1 MPLPSFRKK
10 ILCAAIFAVCALAP
24 AQTTVNDGVRLNSVG
39 FLPDYPKKATIS
51 GNGASGNFTVVNAAT
66 QAVVKTGALG
76 ASTRNTDTNEDLRIA
91 DFSDVVTPG
100 QYYLDVAGLGRS
112 AAFTIGDSVFTQPYR
127 AMMLGMF
134 LWRCGTA
141 VDAAYNG
148 ETYSH
153 AACHTAAA
161 RTTCVPEQAP
171 AMPGSPAKTVC
182 SASGPA
188 DARDGKGGWHD
199 AGDYNKYMVNSG
211 VSTGLM
217 LKAWEHYSS
226 ALNSVDLLP
235 VQTPNAYPAGM
246 PKFLAE
252 VKWNLDWVAKM
263 QSDDGRVAHKLSS
276 SDFSGDVLP
285 ENDVAQQYF
294 SPGGTESAGSFVG
307 QMAQA
312 ARIYADYAP
321 TEAAAWLEKAKKSYD
336 WLASNT
342 GFSAANLA
350 GFNTGTYST
359 TDPNSYNVNY
369 DADKRLWGAVELWE
383 TTGESQYL
391 TYFESLANSNL
402 TKFGDETEWGEKDG
416 VNALAYL
423 TYLTSKKSGK
433 NSALENSIK
442 TKLITL
448 ADALADSASKHA
460 YGRTFGSA
468 NYYWGGHGALTATTY
483 ILNTAYIV
491 SDDPVKKQ
499 KYREAGHSVIGH
511 ILGRNYYNRSFVTG
525 VGHNPP
531 KNVHDRRSQA
541 TKKQWPG
548 YLIGGPH
555 NFSGAPTFPVNLG
568 CGNNPHA
575 TCWKDNAAD
584 YWTNEIAINW
594 NTSMIYALAGY
605 LPGAEPSVAVGYGPK
620 AAVKAAAPGIRTT
633 RVVRF
638 KNGGTGTVVPPGAK
652 IYSLDGRLVA
662 HRKAGDTKMPAL
674 NRSGVFIMRIDEKV
688 TK

>member
-1 MPLPSFRKK
+1 MLLFRKK
-10 ILCAAIFAVCALAP
+10 VFCTVIFAACTLIS
-24 AQTTVNDGVRLNSVG
+24 AQTVNDGVRLNSVG
-39 FLPDYPKKATIS
+39 FLPEYQKKATIR
-51 GNGASGNFTVVNAAT
+51 GNASGEFTVKNADGGAI
-66 QAVVKTGALG
+66 VKTGTLG
-76 ASTRNTDTNEDLRIA
+76 ASTRNDDTNEDIRIA
-91 DFSDVVTPG
+91 DFSDVTAPG
-100 QYYLDVAGLGRS
+100 RYYLDVAGLGRS
-112 AAFTIGDSVFTQPYR
+112 AEFAISDSAFAQPYR
-127 AMMLGMF
+127 VMMLGMF

-141 VDAAYNG
+141 VNATYNG

-161 RTTCVPEQAP
+161 RTTCQPAQIQVPGMFGQP
-171 AMPGSPAKTVC
+171 PTTKTVC
-182 SASGPA
+182 DDNGPT
-188 DARDGKGGWHD
+188 DARDGARGWHD
-199 AGDYNKYMVNSG
+199 AGDYNRYMVNSG

-217 LKAWEHYSS
+217 LKAWEHYSN
-226 ALNSVDLLP
+226 ALGSVELLP
-235 VQTPNAYPAGM
+235 VQTSNAYQTGM

-263 QSDDGRVAHKLSS
+263 QFENGSVAHKLSS
-276 SDFSGDVLP
+276 SEFSGDVLP
-285 ENDVAQQYF
+285 ENDAETQFF

-307 QMAQA
+307 QMALA
-312 ARIYADYAP
+312 SRIYADYAP
-321 TEAAAWLEKAKKSYD
+321 TEAATWLEKAKKSYD
-336 WLASNT
+336 WLSGNT
-342 GFSAANLA
+342 GFLAANLT

-359 TDPNSYNVNY
+359 TDPASYNVNY
-369 DADKRLWGAVELWE
+369 DTDKRLWGAVELWE
-383 TTGESQYL
+383 ATGESQYL
-391 TYFESLANSNL
+391 TYFENLANSNL
-402 TKFGDETEWGEKDG
+402 SKFGDETEWGEKDG

-433 NSALENSIK
+433 SPTLENSIR
-442 TKLITL
+442 TKLFTL

-483 ILNTAYIV
+483 MLSVAYTV

-555 NFSGAPTFPVNLG
+555 NFSGAPTYPAGLG
-568 CGNNPHA
+568 CGSNPHA

-605 LPGAEPSVAVGYGPK
+605 LPGAEPPVSVRQGSKISAKSVAPK
-620 AAVKAAAPGIRTT
+620 VKTSRLVQVRNGRTMDI
-633 RVVRF
+633 
-638 KNGGTGTVVPPGAK
+638 PIGAK
-652 IYSLDGRLVA
+652 VYTLNGRLIA
-662 HRKAGDTKMPAL
+662 HRKDAGSMPVIRE
-674 NRSGVFIMRIDEKV
+674 NGVFIMRIEDRR
-688 TK
+688 

>member
-1 MPLPSFRKK
+1 MLSLGKK
-10 ILCAAIFAVCALAP
+10 VFCAAVFAACTLIH
-24 AQTTVNDGVRLNSVG
+24 AQAVNDGIRLNSIG
-39 FLPDYPKKATIS
+39 FLPDYQKKATIKGS
-51 GNGASGNFTVVNAAT
+51 ASGEFTVVNAAGG
-66 QAVVKTGALG
+66 AVVKTGALG
-76 ASTRNTDTNEDLRIA
+76 AQARNGDTNEELRIA
-91 DFSDVVTPG
+91 DFSDVTEPG
-100 QYYLDVAGLGRS
+100 RYYLDVAGVGRS
-112 AAFTIGDSVFTQPYR
+112 AEFAIGDSVFAQPYKV
-127 AMMLGMF
+127 MMLGMY

-141 VDAAYNG
+141 VNATYNG

-161 RTTCVPEQAP
+161 RTTCQPKQVQS
-171 AMPGSPAKTVC
+171 GFGPAKTVC
-182 SASGPA
+182 DDNGPT
-188 DARDGKGGWHD
+188 DARDGARGWHD
-199 AGDYNKYMVNSG
+199 AGDYNRYMVNSG

-217 LKAWEHYSS
+217 LKAWEQYSD
-226 ALNSVDLLP
+226 ALGSVKLLP
-235 VQTPNAYPAGM
+235 VQTSDAYPSDL
-246 PKFLAE
+246 PQFLAE

-263 QSDDGRVAHKLSS
+263 QFDDGAVSHKLSS
-276 SDFSGDVLP
+276 SDFSGEILP
-285 ENDVAQQYF
+285 ENDLAVQYF

-307 QMAQA
+307 QMALA
-312 ARIYADYAP
+312 SRIYADYAP

-336 WLASNT
+336 WLSNNT
-342 GFSAANLA
+342 GFLAANLS

-359 TDPNSYNVNY
+359 TDKASYNVNY
-369 DADKRLWGAVELWE
+369 DTDKRLWGAVELWE
-383 TTGESQYL
+383 ATGESQYL
-391 TYFESLANSNL
+391 TYFENLANANIS
-402 TKFGDETEWGEKDG
+402 KFGDETEWGEKDG

-433 NSALENSIK
+433 SPALENSIK

-483 ILNTAYIV
+483 ILNTAYAV
-491 SDDPVKKQ
+491 STDSVQRQ
-499 KYREAGHSVIGH
+499 KYREAGHSVLGH

-541 TKKQWPG
+541 TNKQWPG

-568 CGNNPHA
+568 CGSNPDA
-575 TCWKDNAAD
+575 TCWNDNAAD

-605 LPGAEPSVAVGYGPK
+605 LPGAEQQPVSVRQGPK
-620 AAVKAAAPGIRTT
+620 VSAKSAAPKIKTSRL
-633 RVVRF
+633 VQVR
-638 KNGGTGTVVPPGAK
+638 NGRAMDIPVGAK
-652 IYSLDGRLVA
+652 VYSLNGRLVA
-662 HRKAGDTKMPAL
+662 HRKIGDANIPSIKR
-674 NRSGVFIMRIDEKV
+674 NGVFIMRIEEQI